1 MISSPSKV
9 VRQIINFLKYY
20 RQAGDEHSVHSP
32 FVFSLLTN
40 ALYRKDK
47 PEIFKRIEN
56 VRKNLLRDQ
65 RVINTVDLG
74 AGSSFDGKVK
84 RRTVS
89 QTAAWF
95 AKPPRIGAALY
106 RIVEHLKPSVMIEL
120 GTSLGISSMYQ
131 ASGNPNG
138 TLYTIEGCAET
149 AAFAKENFRNAGITN
164 IRQLTGNFDAELPEL
179 LKALQQID
187 YAFIDGNHT
196 YAATI
201 KYFQLLKARCHHDS
215 VLIFDDINWSDG
227 MQKAWSEIKA
237 DPDVTITVDF
247 FVFGLVFFNSGFSKQ
262 NFVLKL

>member
-1 MISSPSKV
+1 MIPSPSK
-9 VRQIINFLKYY
+9 IINHLRAYINYY
-20 RQAGDEHSVHSP
+20 RQAGNEHSVHSP

-56 VRKNLLRDQ
+56 VRKSLLRDQ
-65 RVINTVDLG
+65 RIINTVDLG

-84 RRTVS
+84 SRTVS
-89 QTAAWF
+89 QTASWF

-149 AAFAKENFRNAGITN
+149 SAFAKENFRNAGITN
-164 IRQLTGNFDAELPEL
+164 IRQITGNFDIELPEL
-179 LKALQQID
+179 LKTLQRID
-187 YAFIDGNHT
+187 YAFVDGNHT

-201 KYFQLLKARCHHDS
+201 KYFQLLKARCHQDS

-227 MQKAWSEIKA
+227 MQKAWNEIKE
-237 DPDVTITVDF
+237 DQDVTITVDF
-247 FVFGLVFFNSGFSKQ
+247 FAFGLVFFNSGFSKQ

>member
-1 MISSPSKV
+1 MIHSPFKV
-9 VRQIINFLKYY
+9 INQLLAYINY
-20 RQAGDEHSVHSP
+20 RWTAGNEHAVHSP
-32 FVFSLLTN
+32 FVFDLLTK
-40 ALYRKDK
+40 ALYRKDAPAVFQK
-47 PEIFKRIEN
+47 IEN
-56 VRKNLLRDQ
+56 IRRSLKHNNRI
-65 RVINTVDLG
+65 INTIDLG

-84 RRTVS
+84 TRS
-89 QTAAWF
+89 LAQTISWF
-95 AKPPRIGAALY
+95 AKPPKYGQALH
-106 RIVEHLKPSVMIEL
+106 RIVAHLRPSVMIEL
-120 GTSLGISSMYQ
+120 GTSLGISTMYQ

-164 IRQLTGNFDAELPEL
+164 IRQITGNFDIELPEL
-179 LKALQQID
+179 LKTLQQID
-187 YAFIDGNHT
+187 YAFVDGNHT

-201 KYFQLLKARCHHDS
+201 KYFQLLKARCHQDS

-247 FVFGLVFFNSGFSKQ
+247 FAFGLVFFNSGFSKQ